1 MGKQIIPLSLE
12 RRLKGSGQKDG
23 LRSNPSD
30 RPFWIP
36 EENPLLQAWNMTLN
50 EYCQAVQRTTGLQ
63 MRHACH
69 QTFSEIWSDLDEM
82 DWNVNLIFLLGNAY
96 RLLHQ
101 DGRQSDAGGG
111 YTPDPDPPQ
120 VWVRWEAGPME
131 TRGTLVDRNELASA
145 LVCLLLMPFA
155 QMEERKNNERGKI
168 PGKDGNL

>member
-1 MGKQIIPLSLE
+1 
-12 RRLKGSGQKDG
+12 
-23 LRSNPSD
+23 
-30 RPFWIP
+30 
-36 EENPLLQAWNMTLN
+36 MTLN

-131 TRGTLVDRNELASA
+131 TRGRWLTEMSWPAPWRACFSCPLPRWKKEKTTRGEKSPERTVTYEYAQHSHGDQLR
-145 LVCLLLMPFA
+145 LLQLPH
-155 QMEERKNNERGKI
+155 
-168 PGKDGNL
+168 

>member
-1 MGKQIIPLSLE
+1 MGKQIIPRSLE
-12 RRLKGSGQKDG
+12 RRLEGSGQKNG
-23 LRSNPSD
+23 LRSNPPD

-50 EYCQAVQRTTGLQ
+50 EYCQAVRRTTGLE
-63 MRHACH
+63 MRHAC
-69 QTFSEIWSDLDEM
+69 QETFSEIWSDLDAS

-96 RLLHQ
+96 RLLQ
-101 DGRQSDAGGG
+101 ADDRQSDAGDG

-120 VWVRWEAGPME
+120 VWVRWDVGPIE

-145 LVCLLLMPFA
+145 LACLLFMPFA

-168 PGKDGNL
+168 PGKDGNV